1 MLRIC
6 GDSGGQAG
14 GQRRA
19 PQGAAGGS
27 HSQARRMRWAYTHR
41 LREWS
46 FRLAYARGG
55 AAPAANG
62 PSRLG
67 LQRVFACVCSWPLL
81 CLCAEVPRG
90 GGVLYV
96 SVSRRFTVPPPV
108 LQRSAALRTSPARL
122 VLAARPPATT
132 PHCIAGVDRMVLGRL
147 AIFRREAELRC
158 GRCPWTG
165 RIQRLLAKISVRSAC
180 GCRGESRCFF
190 CCAAASVHSVKHG
203 TRTMGNGDVAGRM
216 CVT

>member
-90 GGVLYV
+90 GVWHV
-96 SVSRRFTVPPPV
+96 SVSRRFTVPPTV

-122 VLAARPPATT
+122 VLAAQHPPPLHYIVHRLGGAGW
-132 PHCIAGVDRMVLGRL
+132 IAWFWD
-147 AIFRREAELRC
+147 A
-158 GRCPWTG
+158 
-165 RIQRLLAKISVRSAC
+165 
-180 GCRGESRCFF
+180 
-190 CCAAASVHSVKHG
+190 
-203 TRTMGNGDVAGRM
+203 
-216 CVT
+216 